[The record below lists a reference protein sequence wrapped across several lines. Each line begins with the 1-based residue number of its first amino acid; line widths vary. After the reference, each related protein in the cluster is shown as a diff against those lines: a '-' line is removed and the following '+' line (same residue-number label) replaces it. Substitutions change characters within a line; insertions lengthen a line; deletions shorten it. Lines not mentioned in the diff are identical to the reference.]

1 MTQHVRMNQKNNE
14 EYSAALWKCEEC
26 GQQDTN
32 SHLLYC
38 DGYQSLRDGKDLG
51 TDKQLCEYLQKIFI
65 IRNDKL
71 LK

>member
-14 EYSAALWKCEEC
+14 EYSAALCKCEEC

-38 DGYQSLRDGKDLG
+38 DGYQSLRDGKDLSS
-51 TDKQLCEYLQKIFI
+51 DKQLCEYLQKIFI